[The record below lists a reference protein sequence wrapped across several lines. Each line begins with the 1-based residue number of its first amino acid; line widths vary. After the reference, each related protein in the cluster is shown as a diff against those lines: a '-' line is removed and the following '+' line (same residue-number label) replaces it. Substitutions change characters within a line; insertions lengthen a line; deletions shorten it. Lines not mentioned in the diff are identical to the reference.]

1 MKPVST
7 YPGCFQRPIP
17 NRLRRNQNQFPHT
30 MPPWTI
36 DRAPGMLL
44 VRCWLPGILR
54 QDIDLYI
61 RNKRV
66 YLSVLSTLPAQSPD
80 TPLPLRYTHQ
90 FSLPPDA
97 DPLFVSAE
105 FSRGMLTL
113 RIPLVTELE
122 EATPTDV
129 QVVVY

>member
-1 MKPVST
+1 MKPPST
-7 YPGCFQRPIP
+7 YPGSFQPPIP
-17 NRLRRNQNQFPHT
+17 NRLLRNQNQFAHT
-30 MPPWTI
+30 VPPWAI
-36 DRAPGMLL
+36 DRVPGMLL

-54 QDIDLYI
+54 EDIDLYI

-66 YLSVLSTLPAQSPD
+66 FLSVLSTLPAQSPG
-80 TPLPLRYTHQ
+80 TTIPIRYTHQ
-90 FSLPPDA
+90 FPLPPDA